1 MCRFIRQTWGCLGE
15 TGPGCCDPV
24 GTGSHWRAAGLATE
38 GSYQRCKHRVRPRC
52 QAHAGQSPL
61 PRRVGGSCMHVLA
74 VATGTV
80 SPATPRGS
88 QCPGHEQG
96 SRWQGLAADSRGD
109 AGGGGGGSL
118 PSFQSSQLWSRGCA
132 VQCGRQGLH
141 APGADGFPA
150 GHKAAGVLVGKAHF
164 RPISRTLSWSL
175 RHFLSLQD
183 AQDSGA

>member
-109 AGGGGGGSL
+109 AGGGGVPCPL
-118 PSFQSSQLWSRGCA
+118 SRA
-132 VQCGRQGLH
+132 ASCG
-141 APGADGFPA
+141 PGAAPCSAGARASTHQAPMAFQQATRRQVSSWGRHTSAPFP
-150 GHKAAGVLVGKAHF
+150 GLCRGL
-164 RPISRTLSWSL
+164 
-175 RHFLSLQD
+175 
-183 AQDSGA
+183 